1 MDNKFWQF
9 YERVYDM
16 ILLRLSPYQVML
28 EKAFLLLE
36 PRKGLTYLDAGCGT
50 GNFLRLLSASTDD
63 DHLYGVDFSPAMLN
77 RAKEKLGQ
85 NKTNVTLR
93 EADLN
98 KELPFANHLFDGIVC
113 LNVIYAISE
122 AEHLVNEFRRILKPG
137 GRLVLSTPLKE
148 PKITPIIS
156 EHLDT
161 LKKNHPKTWHFV
173 FAGQVLEVLFPMF
186 VFILI
191 NIFIKRKKDFTF
203 YSQEEIKELLTSA
216 GFKTETLMLTYGEQN
231 WLICATIDNKGA
243 AE

>member
-36 PRKGLTYLDAGCGT
+36 PRKGLFYLDAGCGT

-63 DHLYGVDFSPAMLN
+63 YQLHGVDFSPAMLN

-85 NKTNVTLR
+85 NKTKVTLL
-93 EADLN
+93 ETDLN

-122 AEHLVNEFRRILKPG
+122 AEHLVNEFGRILEPG

-148 PKITPIIS
+148 PKITPIVR
-156 EHLDT
+156 EHLSL
-161 LKKNHPKTWHFV
+161 LKETYPKSWLFV
-173 FAGQVLEVLFPMF
+173 FVGQVLKVLFPMS

-191 NIFIKRKKDFTF
+191 NIFIKRKKEFTF
-203 YSQEEIKELLTSA
+203 YSEDEIKALLLSA
-216 GFKTETLMLTYGEQN
+216 GLKPETVLLVYGKQN
-231 WLICATIDNKGA
+231 WLIRAVCDSRGTAL
-243 AE
+243 